1 MRAGLPW
8 KLYLVLEGE
17 PRQLI
22 DAFATLKEASR
33 AFADVV
39 GVAGEKL
46 PFRVTVYVGSSGS
59 LTPTTRF
66 IYEGKA
72 TPYVIDLV
80 E

>member
-1 MRAGLPW
+1 MSAGLPW
-8 KLYLVLEGE
+8 KLYLAPEGE

-22 DAFATLKEASR
+22 DAFATLREASR
-33 AFADVV
+33 ALADVV

-46 PFRVTVYVGSSGS
+46 PFRVTVYVGSQVSIA
-59 LTPTTRF
+59 PTTRF
-66 IYEGKA
+66 FYEGKA